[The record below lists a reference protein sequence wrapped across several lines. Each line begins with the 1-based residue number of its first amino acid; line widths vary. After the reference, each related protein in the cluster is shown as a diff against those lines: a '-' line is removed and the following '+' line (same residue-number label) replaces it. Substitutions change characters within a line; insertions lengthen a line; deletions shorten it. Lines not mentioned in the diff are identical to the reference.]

1 MVQFDVGAIVARYG
15 YRAGAIEVLVDRPG
29 RLVARVTI
37 DGGRALALKV
47 DDDPAAFVPERA
59 SIGRLAAHGLPVPA
73 ILGFSDVRPAHLV
86 LDWIPGEPLSSRS
99 APAAQHAA
107 GRLLRRVHA
116 LPAGPPYAGNANIAD
131 WMAGWL
137 NVVVAWWR
145 SYDDPGAARV
155 DALWQ
160 WYHRL
165 RPLLRTRG
173 GRTTLFDGRPEHF
186 IVAGDDRVGLI
197 DDTVSLIDLHD
208 VAPGDAAMDLAVMG
222 VDDPDLIA
230 GVLAGYRLTGA
241 ERMAYDQLIPFYLLL
256 RRLAAAEWQLRCG
269 DAARTPELLGL
280 VRSSAIPDPPPCY
293 LLCGLTG
300 SGKTTYARQ
309 IESAGAVRLAVD
321 EEVFA
326 RNGRYGVDYPDH
338 EYPARERPVVAEL
351 RARMAALIRAGR
363 PVVFDWG
370 LWRRADRDAYKRLI
384 TDSGGRW
391 HLLYFPADRA
401 TLQRRLAERNR
412 RADSNALTVT
422 SAALD
427 EFIGRFEAPRGEGEQ
442 IIDLI

>member
-15 YRAGAIEVLVDRPG
+15 YRAGVIEVLVDRPG

-37 DGGRALALKV
+37 GAGRALAVKV
-47 DDDPAAFVPERA
+47 DDDPSAFVPERA
-59 SIGRLAAHGLPVPA
+59 SIGKLAAHGLPVPA
-73 ILGFSDVRPAHLV
+73 ILGFSDLPPAHLV

-116 LPAGPPYAGNANIAD
+116 LPGGPPYAGNADIAD

-137 NVVVAWWR
+137 NVAVAWWR
-145 SYDDPGAARV
+145 SYDDPGSARV
-155 DALWQ
+155 DALWR

-165 RPLLRTRG
+165 RPLLQARG
-173 GRTTLFDGRPEHF
+173 GQTTLFDGRPEHF
-186 IVAGDDRVGLI
+186 IVNGDDVVG
-197 DDTVSLIDLHD
+197 LIDLHD
-208 VAPGDAAMDLAVMG
+208 VTSGDAAMDLAVMG
-222 VDDPDLIA
+222 VDDLDLIA

-241 ERMAYDQLIPFYLLL
+241 ERIAYDRLIPFYLLV
-256 RRLAAAEWQLRCG
+256 RRLAAAEWHLRCG
-269 DAARTPELLGL
+269 DAARTPAMLDL

-309 IESAGAVRLAVD
+309 IESVGAVRLSVD

-370 LWRRADRDAYKRLI
+370 LWRRADRDAYKRLV

-391 HLLYFPADRA
+391 HLLYFPADREV
-401 TLQRRLAERNR
+401 LRRRLAERNR
-412 RADSNALTVT
+412 RADPNALTVT
-422 SAALD
+422 PAALD
-427 EFIGRFEAPRGEGEQ
+427 EFISRFEPPCGEGEQ